1 MADEHGTREDNR
13 PSFAF
18 FPDDWLTDSAL
29 AISEPAEK
37 GIWIDMLCYMFKSP
51 VRGAMLNPNGSKMTT
66 PEMAKLLRI
75 PEKVMA
81 NVIGKLV
88 DNKVARRLED
98 GTIVNWRM
106 YRKDK
111 DLSQKRREAGFQGAV
126 AKWQEDGK
134 NRLPLAKSIMAN
146 DMANDG
152 KNTLSPTINEYG
164 KQDGKKMA
172 RGGTN
177 DGKDGLTE
185 KKKNIEEVKDK
196 YLEFVYLSSKQFKQL
211 EDRFGK
217 ERTQEYIERLNNYI
231 GSKGIK
237 YKSHYHTILNW
248 ANKDGQE
255 GKGGTSKTGGLSPEP
270 GKYAK
275 AIAERAG
282 EMAES
287 EV

>member
-111 DLSQKRREAGFQGAV
+111 DLSQKRREAGFRGALS
-126 AKWQEDGK
+126 KWD
-134 NRLPLAKSIMAN
+134 
-146 DMANDG
+146 
-152 KNTLSPTINEYG
+152 G
-164 KQDGKKMA
+164 KQDGKIITS
-172 RGGTN
+172 GITN
-177 DGKDGLTE
+177 DGKDGLTK
-185 KKKNIEEVKDK
+185 KKKNIEEEIVKEK
-196 YLEFVYLSSKQFKQL
+196 YLDFVLLSEVEFKKL

-217 ERTQEYIERLNNYI
+217 ERTQEYIKRLNTYI
-231 GSKGIK
+231 GKIGEKAANKK
-237 YKSHYHTILNW
+237 YSSHYFVILSW
-248 ANKDGQE
+248 ADKDETE
-255 GKGGTSKTGGLSPEP
+255 GKSGTSKTGGLSPEP